1 MWSDILK
8 SQVIP
13 LTDITVEN
21 ENTTSVKNSGSFIY
35 VIVADKVLYN
45 SKPIW
50 RIKTSEH
57 V

>member
-1 MWSDILK
+1 MWADILK

-21 ENTTSVKNSGSFIY
+21 ENKTSIKDSGSFIY
-35 VIVADKVLYN
+35 VIVTDNVLYN

-50 RIKTSEH
+50 RIKTSKH